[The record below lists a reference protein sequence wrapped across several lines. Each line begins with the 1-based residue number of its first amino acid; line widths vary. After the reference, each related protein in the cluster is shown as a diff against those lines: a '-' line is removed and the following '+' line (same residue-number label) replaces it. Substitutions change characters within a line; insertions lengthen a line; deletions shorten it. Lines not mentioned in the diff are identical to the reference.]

1 MPISL
6 EIVTPSETIYS
17 EEVDHVVIPTS
28 SGKIDVLPNHVPVLD
43 KLIAGDIKVEK
54 DGITEYLAVGS
65 GFVGVYAEK
74 VSLLTDQAINVNN
87 TEESEIEEAIQ
98 RAEKALTDAKS
109 SNIDQAK
116 IDKLEAA
123 ARFAFAQKLAK
134 GKSKQLWKL
143 SSHPEGV
150 VGPAGY
156 VEDVILAIHVLN
168 SIITNSDSAI
178 VEKHW
183 AGDRDILELV
193 KEILEIADSIVGK
206 KN

>member
-1 MPISL
+1 MSLMPISL
-6 EIVTPSETIYS
+6 KIVTPSETVYS
-17 EEVDHVVIPTS
+17 EEVDHVVVPTS

-54 DGITEYLAVGS
+54 DGIAEYLAVGS
-65 GFVGVYAEK
+65 GFVEVYAEK

-123 ARFAFAQKLAK
+123 AR
-134 GKSKQLWKL
+134 
-143 SSHPEGV
+143 
-150 VGPAGY
+150 
-156 VEDVILAIHVLN
+156 
-168 SIITNSDSAI
+168 
-178 VEKHW
+178 
-183 AGDRDILELV
+183 
-193 KEILEIADSIVGK
+193 
-206 KN
+206 

>member
-6 EIVTPSETIYS
+6 EIVTPTETVYS
-17 EEVDHVVIPTS
+17 EEVDHVVVPTS
-28 SGKIDVLPNHVPVLD
+28 SGKIDVLPNHVPVID

-65 GFVGVYAEK
+65 GFVEVYAEK
-74 VSLLTDQAINVNN
+74 VSLLTDQAINVKN

-123 ARFAFAQKLAK
+123 ARFAFAQKMAK
-134 GKSKQLWKL
+134 GKSK
-143 SSHPEGV
+143 
-150 VGPAGY
+150 
-156 VEDVILAIHVLN
+156 
-168 SIITNSDSAI
+168 
-178 VEKHW
+178 
-183 AGDRDILELV
+183 
-193 KEILEIADSIVGK
+193 
-206 KN
+206 

>member
-6 EIVTPSETIYS
+6 EIVTPSETVYS

-65 GFVGVYAEK
+65 GFVEVYAEK
-74 VSLLTDQAINVNN
+74 VSLLTDQAINVKN
-87 TEESEIEEAIQ
+87 TEESEIEEAIK

-123 ARFAFAQKLAK
+123 ARFAFAQKMAK
-134 GKSKQLWKL
+134 GKSK
-143 SSHPEGV
+143 
-150 VGPAGY
+150 
-156 VEDVILAIHVLN
+156 
-168 SIITNSDSAI
+168 
-178 VEKHW
+178 
-183 AGDRDILELV
+183 
-193 KEILEIADSIVGK
+193 
-206 KN
+206 

>member
-6 EIVTPSETIYS
+6 EIVTPSETVYS

-65 GFVGVYAEK
+65 GFVEVYAEK

-98 RAEKALTDAKS
+98 RAERALADAKS

-134 GKSKQLWKL
+134 GKSK
-143 SSHPEGV
+143 
-150 VGPAGY
+150 
-156 VEDVILAIHVLN
+156 
-168 SIITNSDSAI
+168 
-178 VEKHW
+178 
-183 AGDRDILELV
+183 
-193 KEILEIADSIVGK
+193 
-206 KN
+206 

>member
-6 EIVTPSETIYS
+6 EIVTPSETVYS

-54 DGITEYLAVGS
+54 DGIAEYLAVGS
-65 GFVGVYAEK
+65 GFVEVYAEK

-134 GKSKQLWKL
+134 GKSK
-143 SSHPEGV
+143 
-150 VGPAGY
+150 
-156 VEDVILAIHVLN
+156 
-168 SIITNSDSAI
+168 
-178 VEKHW
+178 
-183 AGDRDILELV
+183 
-193 KEILEIADSIVGK
+193 
-206 KN
+206 

>member
-6 EIVTPSETIYS
+6 EIVTPTETVYS
-17 EEVDHVVIPTS
+17 EEVDHVVVPTS
-28 SGKIDVLPNHVPVLD
+28 SGKIDVLPNHVPVID

-54 DGITEYLAVGS
+54 DGTTEYLAVGS
-65 GFVGVYAEK
+65 GFVEVYAEK
-74 VSLLTDQAINVNN
+74 VSLLTDQAINVKN

-134 GKSKQLWKL
+134 GKSK
-143 SSHPEGV
+143 
-150 VGPAGY
+150 
-156 VEDVILAIHVLN
+156 
-168 SIITNSDSAI
+168 
-178 VEKHW
+178 
-183 AGDRDILELV
+183 
-193 KEILEIADSIVGK
+193 
-206 KN
+206 

>member
-6 EIVTPSETIYS
+6 EIVTPSETVYS

-65 GFVGVYAEK
+65 GFVEVYAEK

-123 ARFAFAQKLAK
+123 ARFAFAQKMAK
-134 GKSKQLWKL
+134 GKSK
-143 SSHPEGV
+143 
-150 VGPAGY
+150 
-156 VEDVILAIHVLN
+156 
-168 SIITNSDSAI
+168 
-178 VEKHW
+178 
-183 AGDRDILELV
+183 
-193 KEILEIADSIVGK
+193 
-206 KN
+206 